1 MTWEQEARRILRA
14 EMTRAGVGY
23 KTLAIRLSALGIDET
38 SVNLSNKVARGK
50 FSFAFFLQ
58 VMKAL
63 GIVNVNV
70 DARVSQPALERKS
83 KGADS
88 ASKDKVGKSAGNANS
103 S

>member
-70 DARVSQPALERKS
+70 DARVSQPALERRSKPADGTTRAKAD
-83 KGADS
+83 KGA
-88 ASKDKVGKSAGNANS
+88 
-103 S
+103 